1 VADEVTSNTRDVWI
15 AAVFEQLLE
24 NVVVLARESD
34 KQLGLVE
41 EDSKVSQHRA
51 GCAFATAASHKDSEA
66 LIACVLCT

>member
-1 VADEVTSNTRDVWI
+1 VADQVASKPDAIWV

-41 EDSKVSQHRA
+41 EDSKVGQHRLRA
-51 GCAFATAASHKDSEA
+51 
-66 LIACVLCT
+66 